1 MASLRC
7 ALVEDEA
14 SLREDLLFFLDHSG
28 ISVVFESDGYNVLPG
43 LLSSNA
49 EVVILDLGLPD
60 IDGLEIT
67 RALRAQRPD
76 MAIVMLTARSGPGDR
91 LLGWREGADAYL
103 VKPVDF
109 KELEAVVRSVARRAG
124 GGSEPAWALDEQA
137 QLLVSPRGRTV
148 RLSALETAMVAAF
161 CEGGEA
167 PVSGEALASAMGEE
181 EPARASNR
189 LPAALSRLRKKL
201 EGLDEARLIVSVRGE
216 GYRFGAPLGR
226 RGSPS

>member
-1 MASLRC
+1 MPNLRC
-7 ALVEDEA
+7 AVVEDEA

-28 ISVVFESDGYNVLPG
+28 FPVVYESDGYHVLPG

-109 KELEAVVRSVARRAG
+109 KELEAVVLSVGRRAG
-124 GGSEPAWALDEQA
+124 GSSELAWTLDEQA

-161 CEGGEA
+161 LKADEA
-167 PVSGEALASAMGEE
+167 PVSGEGLAAAMGED

-226 RGSPS
+226 RGSAS

>member
-49 EVVILDLGLPD
+49 EVAILDLGLPD

-161 CEGGEA
+161 CEAGED
-167 PVSGEALASAMGEE
+167 PVSGEALAAALGEE

-216 GYRFGAPLGR
+216 GYRFGAALGR

>member
-1 MASLRC
+1 MANLRC
-7 ALVEDEA
+7 AVVEDEA

-28 ISVVFESDGYNVLPG
+28 FSVVFDSDGYDVLPG
-43 LLSSNA
+43 LLSSSA

-76 MAIVMLTARSGPGDR
+76 LAIVMLTARSGPGDR

-124 GGSEPAWALDEQA
+124 GGGEPVWALDEQA
-137 QLLVSPRGRTV
+137 QLLASPRGRTV
-148 RLSALETAMVAAF
+148 RLSALETTMVAAF
-161 CEGGEA
+161 CEAGEA
-167 PVSGEALASAMGEE
+167 PVSGEVLAAALGDK

-189 LPAALSRLRKKL
+189 LPSALSRLRKKL

>member
-1 MASLRC
+1 
-7 ALVEDEA
+7 
-14 SLREDLLFFLDHSG
+14 
-28 ISVVFESDGYNVLPG
+28 
-43 LLSSNA
+43 
-49 EVVILDLGLPD
+49 
-60 IDGLEIT
+60 
-67 RALRAQRPD
+67 
-76 MAIVMLTARSGPGDR
+76 MLTARSGPGDR

-124 GGSEPAWALDEQA
+124 GGGEPVWALDEQA
-137 QLLVSPRGRTV
+137 QLLASPRGRTV
-148 RLSALETAMVAAF
+148 RLSALETTMVAAF
-161 CEGGEA
+161 CEAGEA
-167 PVSGEALASAMGEE
+167 PVRGEALAAALGEE

>member
-28 ISVVFESDGYNVLPG
+28 FSVVFESDGYNVLPG
-43 LLSSNA
+43 LLSSSA

-67 RALRAQRPD
+67 RVLRAQRPD

-103 VKPVDF
+103 VKPVEF

-161 CEGGEA
+161 CEAGEA
-167 PVSGEALASAMGEE
+167 PVSGEALAAALGDE

>member
-1 MASLRC
+1 M
-7 ALVEDEA
+7 
-14 SLREDLLFFLDHSG
+14 
-28 ISVVFESDGYNVLPG
+28 VFESDGYNVLPG

-109 KELEAVVRSVARRAG
+109 KELEAVIRSVARRAG
-124 GGSEPAWALDEQA
+124 GDSEPAWALDEQA
-137 QLLVSPRGRTV
+137 QLLISPRGRTV

-161 CEGGEA
+161 CEAGEA
-167 PVSGEALASAMGEE
+167 PISGEALAAALGDEE
-181 EPARASNR
+181 SARASNR

>member
-1 MASLRC
+1 MANLRC

-28 ISVVFESDGYNVLPG
+28 FSVVFESDGYDVLPG
-43 LLSSNA
+43 LLGSTA

-67 RALRAQRPD
+67 RALRTQRPD

-103 VKPVDF
+103 VKPVEF
-109 KELEAVVRSVARRAG
+109 KELEAVICSVARRAG
-124 GGSEPAWALDEQA
+124 GSMEPVWALDEPA

-161 CEGGEA
+161 CEGGGA
-167 PVSGEALASAMGEE
+167 PVSGEALASAMGED

-216 GYRFGAPLGR
+216 GYRFGAPLSR
-226 RGSPS
+226 RGSAS